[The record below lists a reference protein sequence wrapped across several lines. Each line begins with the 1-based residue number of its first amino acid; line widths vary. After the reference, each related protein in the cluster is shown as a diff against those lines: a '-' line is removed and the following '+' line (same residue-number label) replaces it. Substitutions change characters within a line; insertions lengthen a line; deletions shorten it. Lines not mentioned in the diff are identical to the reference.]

1 MGSASAV
8 MARSAEPRQA
18 ALVKRVLLVG
28 FMASGKSTVGRMLAA
43 RLGWDFVD
51 FDEEIERR
59 TGTPV
64 REIFR
69 TRGEPAFRDL
79 EAQVGDDLLGR
90 ERVVLASGGGW
101 PARPHRLETLDAS
114 TLTVWLDV
122 GPETA
127 VARSRSE
134 AGTRPLLAVA
144 DPVGEARRLLS
155 ERRAFY
161 GLAELHLN
169 SETGSSA
176 ELAERVL
183 EHLQSRTQ
191 SATGN

>member
-1 MGSASAV
+1 MGSASALMV
-8 MARSAEPRQA
+8 HPSKPREA

-28 FMASGKSTVGRMLAA
+28 FMASGKSTVGRSLAV

-51 FDEEIERR
+51 FDEEIEQR
-59 TGTPV
+59 TGASV

-79 EAQVGDDLLGR
+79 EAQVARDLLTR
-90 ERVVLASGGGW
+90 ENVVLASGGGW
-101 PARPHRLETLDAS
+101 PARPNRLETLDAS

-122 GPETA
+122 SAETA
-127 VARSRSE
+127 VERSSGE
-134 AGTRPLLAVA
+134 VGARPLLSVA
-144 DPVGEARRLLS
+144 DPVGEARRLVS

-161 GLAELHLN
+161 SLAELHLD
-169 SETGSSA
+169 SETSSSG
-176 ELAERVL
+176 ELAERIA
-183 EHLQSRTQ
+183 EHIHSRTH